1 MQIERLVQMVFYLI
15 NHGHVTAKELSDF
28 FNVSTRTIYRDINTL
43 TIAGIPV
50 LSTKG
55 TGGGISLIEGYTID
69 KSLLSKEE
77 QQSIYQGLQIL
88 QAAKYPKAETA
99 LSKISAIFRHALE
112 PKWLDIDFSH
122 WGSDE
127 KEKIKIS
134 DLQFAI
140 LNKHI
145 ITFLYFNSELK
156 KSERVI
162 EPLRLAFKSH
172 AWYIIGYCRLKAE
185 IRTFRLSRIK
195 ELQIMPEIFERELP
209 ADYSLTSKC
218 RENCKI
224 PVLKLKFS
232 PEAAYRL
239 YDEFEEDQVCLH
251 DDGYYYVTVQYE
263 LNNWTFHYLLS
274 FGKYVEVME
283 PETARTML
291 KKRAADIVKL
301 YS

>member
-209 ADYSLTSKC
+209 ADYSLISKC